1 MKVLKIG
8 AVWCAGCIVMRPIW
22 KRIEV
27 ENLWL
32 VTEYFDFDENK
43 DLVDRYSIK
52 SGVLPVFI
60 FLDKDGNE
68 LLRLTGEVSRERLLQ
83 AINEFKDR

>member
-1 MKVLKIG
+1 MKVIKVG
-8 AVWCAGCIVMRPIW
+8 AIWCPGCLVMRPVW
-22 KRIEV
+22 KQIEV

-32 VTEYFDFDENK
+32 TTEYYDFDERK
-43 DLVDRYSIK
+43 DIVGIYHID

-83 AINEFKDR
+83 AIHEYKDR